1 MTAIN
6 NKFVALVLIFY
17 CLKSASS
24 KGIWYSKHERLLVF
38 ILMTG
43 MFQTGGFTFY
53 LNLSAWRLLIWICVL
68 IFVLYLQ
75 KKPDYWKSAGKV
87 SLPII
92 LYVLFLTW
100 CLYEWTRT
108 PDLMYGLRAYMKLL
122 YPFLVLL
129 LARSAALS
137 ENFFEY
143 LKKMV
148 LACLIISIF
157 TSGISEKIPYL
168 VYNPLLKGIFWPR
181 APFADHAPLV
191 IAVILILLVYGDL
204 SRKNKKWYMAGIGWL
219 ALSPLAVANRT
230 GLLATFGVFSAFAV
244 LKYKIKAIPFIILF
258 FAAGVYLFTAVPSLR
273 DSTFY
278 RGESVTSQDIYEQ
291 KITVQDINTSGRFHL
306 WEELLHRLYKGNK
319 IQGSGIGA
327 LQHHMYTYSQYYGGM
342 KIAHSEYVTLLC
354 DTGLAGFVLYLMFA
368 LASLLSGIQNAWFG
382 KSKEIKAAGGL
393 VFMSWV
399 GILCA
404 MGFDNVFNY
413 ALAAHSIPFAFTGL
427 MLGIMANGRSD
438 TVSTK
443 KQMIV

>member
-1 MTAIN
+1 MTAIIN
-6 NKFVALVLIFY
+6 IFVALVLIFY
-17 CLKSASS
+17 CLKSAGS
-24 KGIWYSKHERLLVF
+24 KGVWYSKHERLLVF

-43 MFQTGGFTFY
+43 MFMTGGYSFY

-75 KKPDYWKSAGKV
+75 KKPYYWKSAGKAP
-87 SLPII
+87 LPMV

-108 PDLMYGLRAYMKLL
+108 PDLMYGLRAYLKLL

-143 LKKMV
+143 LKKIAM
-148 LACLIISIF
+148 ACLIISIF

-168 VYNPLLKGIFWPR
+168 VYNPLLEGIFWPR
-181 APFADHAPLV
+181 ATFADHAPLV

-204 SRKNKKWYMAGIGWL
+204 SGKSKKRYMAGIGWL

-258 FAAGVYLFTAVPSLR
+258 FAAGVFLFTAVPSLR

-291 KITVQDINTSGRFHL
+291 KITAEDIDSSGRFRM
-306 WEELLHRLYKGNK
+306 WEELLYRLYEGNR

-327 LQHHMYTYSQYYGGM
+327 LQHHMYTYSEYYGGL
-342 KIAHSEYVTLLC
+342 KVPHSEYVTLLC
-354 DTGLAGFVLYLMFA
+354 DTGLVGFILYLAVALSSMF
-368 LASLLSGIQNAWFG
+368 SGIQNAWFG

-393 VFMSWV
+393 VFMSWI
-399 GILCA
+399 GLLCA

-427 MLGIMANGRSD
+427 MLGIMANGNSESI
-438 TVSTK
+438 STK
-443 KQMIV
+443 NT